1 MTHFRGKTALV
12 TGGARGQG
20 AAIAAAL
27 ARQGCDLAI
36 WDVPVG
42 APTQMDYALA
52 REEDMRAIA
61 EEIGDLG
68 GRIEVYEADVRSMS
82 SVESALADTIRDFG
96 GIDVIVCAAGVRSV
110 GSAAEMTDEMWT
122 DVIDTNLHGTYHTV
136 RAALPHLIEG
146 GGGAILIIAAE
157 EGRRGTP
164 LLSHYAAAAWAQ
176 IGLAKSIAW
185 EAAADH
191 VSAVVL
197 CTAAVRTAMSDSPS
211 YRRSILAGRAGTAV
225 VPVDFAPGAVDEALM
240 ARHPTGIPFVP
251 MKTVV
256 SAALYCLENHIEL
269 TGGVVDVS
277 LGLSATNT
285 C

>member
-1 MTHFRGKTALV
+1 MTDFTGKTALV

-27 ARQGCDLAI
+27 ALQGCDIAI

-42 APTQMDYALA
+42 TPTQMDYALA
-52 REEDMRAIA
+52 GEEDLRAIA
-61 EEIGDLG
+61 KEISALG
-68 GRIEVYEADVRSMS
+68 RRIEIYEADVRSMS
-82 SVESALADTIRDFG
+82 SVESALADTVRHFG
-96 GIDVIVCAAGVRSV
+96 RIDVVVCAAGVRSV
-110 GSAAEMTDEMWT
+110 ALAAEMTDEAWA
-122 DVIDTNLHGTYHTV
+122 DVMDTNLHGTYHTV

-146 GGGAILIIAAE
+146 GGGAILVLAAE

-211 YRRSILAGRAGTAV
+211 YQRSVLAGRAGTAV
-225 VPVDFAPGAVDEALM
+225 VPEDFTPGAVEEALV

-256 SAALYCLENHIEL
+256 AAALYCLENHEEL
-269 TGGVVDVS
+269 SGGVIDVS